1 MSGFEMN
8 EDLLRTFLQSW
19 FHQDFD
25 IEGGGWEDVI
35 DAYLRTASD
44 DERIALAAA
53 IDEFREQP
61 DADSAFYDRLSPDFD
76 PAGIGLQPT
85 AWLGEMQKRLLAAL
99 P

>member
-1 MSGFEMN
+1 MN
-8 EDLLRTFLQSW
+8 EDPLRTFLQSW

-44 DERIALAAA
+44 AERIALAAA
-53 IDEFREQP
+53 IDEFRKQP
-61 DADSAFYDRLSPDFD
+61 DADSAFYHRLGPDFD
-76 PAGIGLQPT
+76 PAGIGLKPM
-85 AWLGEMQKRLLAAL
+85 AWLGEVQKRLLAAL